1 MKPEQMAL
9 MKIEMKLALDRFS
22 KYYKKATKGIEK
34 IYTEAILSNEAGEV
48 EKQYKR
54 FFGFIKK
61 SKNAQEKW
69 KIK

>member
-1 MKPEQMAL
+1 MKPEHMAL
-9 MKIEMKLALDRFS
+9 VKIEMYLALERFS

-34 IYTEAILSNEAGEV
+34 IYTDAILSNEPNEV
-48 EKQYKR
+48 EKHYKK

-69 KIK
+69 K

>member
-1 MKPEQMAL
+1 MKPEQMSL
-9 MKIEMKLALDRFS
+9 MKIEMKLALDRFT

-34 IYTEAILSNEAGEV
+34 IYTNAILSNEPSEV
-48 EKQYKR
+48 EKEYKK

-69 KIK
+69 K

>member
-9 MKIEMKLALDRFS
+9 MKIEMKLALDRFT

-34 IYTEAILSNEAGEV
+34 IYTDAILSNELNVV

-69 KIK
+69 K